1 MENVKKELKQM
12 KVMRH
17 NAVTPHFLTF
27 LDDYLGDDPEVL
39 HDGLSRSM
47 TEVIV
52 IELLWWLN
60 GALDEPFP
68 QPENDDA

>member
-17 NAVTPHFLTF
+17 HTVTPHVLAF
-27 LDDYLGDDPEVL
+27 LDDLVDPEVL
-39 HDGLSRSM
+39 HDGLSQSM

-52 IELLWWLN
+52 TELLWWLN

-68 QPENDDA
+68 QPRNDDAR